1 MPEAESLGFA
11 MYRLTP
17 GGGLES
23 ADAGHNRRVAQT
35 NCVGKLDCDLIQA
48 DGSHIVTAAPITL
61 TPVFPTATVTGLA
74 VGALAVATFPAAAG
88 GWVGPNPVTQRVRT
102 SPGLAATV
110 PGTAH
115 GLPIRALS
123 GKRVTTA

>member
-61 TPVFPTATVTGLA
+61 TPVFPTVTVIGLA
-74 VGALAVATFPAAAG
+74 VGPG
-88 GWVGPNPVTQRVRT
+88 GDD
-102 SPGLAATV
+102 
-110 PGTAH
+110 
-115 GLPIRALS
+115 LPRGSRWLCGS
-123 GKRVTTA
+123 QPP